1 MSENSLEAQPRC
13 AKANTHPAQVL
24 LDGKQK
30 CHTTTKKAANDK
42 AKATQELEEATNA
55 WKNQEA
61 AIAQISNL
69 KDTIQQEDWAYPNII
84 SQKPTQEATC
94 KIESTPSNN
103 SDGEKESHD
112 SKAKGEVL
120 KEHCQRWSLCV
131 HWQSSTWS
139 WLITYCQRKW

>member
-1 MSENSLEAQPRC
+1 MFGANSNPLVPLVLAYQPPTPISTIRTMSENSLEAQPRC

-69 KDTIQQEDWAYPNII
+69 KDTIQQED
-84 SQKPTQEATC
+84 
-94 KIESTPSNN
+94 
-103 SDGEKESHD
+103 
-112 SKAKGEVL
+112 
-120 KEHCQRWSLCV
+120 
-131 HWQSSTWS
+131 
-139 WLITYCQRKW
+139 